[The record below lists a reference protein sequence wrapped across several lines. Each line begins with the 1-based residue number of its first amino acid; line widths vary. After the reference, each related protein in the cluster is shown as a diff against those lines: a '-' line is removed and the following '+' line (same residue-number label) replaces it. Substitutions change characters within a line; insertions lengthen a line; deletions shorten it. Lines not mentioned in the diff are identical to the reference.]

1 MTHGGIRRADLRV
14 HDRGLANEV
23 FAGWRRLLEQGVF
36 LGGDEVAVFER
47 SLAELSA
54 VAHCI
59 GTGSGTDALE
69 LALRAVGIG
78 AGDEVVVPAHTFVG
92 SALAVLRTG
101 AVPVLVD
108 VDPQHLLIDP
118 DKLQD
123 RLGPRVKAVMA
134 VHLYGQ
140 VAPVERL
147 QPLLAERGIIL
158 VEDAAQAHGA
168 TRFGSP
174 AGSFGRVTGT
184 SFYPTKNLGAFGT
197 GGAVLTSSDAVAAA
211 IHRLRSEGF
220 TSRLD
225 ALQAVV
231 LAARLERLAEENER
245 RALAVARYEELLWD
259 LHEVQRPVV
268 LPGNRH
274 VWHLYTVRV
283 PERARVRRE
292 LADAG
297 IDAGIH
303 YPVPLHLQPALRCLG
318 HARGDFPV
326 AEAAADSLL
335 TLPLHPH
342 ISLEAQERVVEALR
356 KALR

>member
-1 MTHGGIRRADLRV
+1 MTEEIPRADLRV
-14 HDRGLANEV
+14 EDRSLAEEIL
-23 FAGWRRLLEQGVF
+23 AAWRRLLEQGVF
-36 LGGDEVAVFER
+36 LDGDDVAEFER
-47 SLAELSA
+47 RFADLSG
-54 VAHCI
+54 VRYCI

-69 LALRAVGIG
+69 LALRAVRIG
-78 AGDEVVVPAHTFVG
+78 AGDEVIVPAHTFVG

-108 VDPQHLLIDP
+108 VDPQYLLLAP
-118 DKLQD
+118 DEAKD

-140 VAPVERL
+140 MAPVEKL
-147 QPLLAERGIIL
+147 QTLGTERGIVL

-168 TRFGSP
+168 TRFGTP
-174 AGSFGRVTGT
+174 AGTFGEVTGT

-197 GGAVLTSSDAVAAA
+197 GGAVLTCSEAVAAA
-211 IHRLRSEGF
+211 VHRLRSEGF

-231 LAARLERLAEENER
+231 LRARLERLAEDNER
-245 RALAVARYEELLWD
+245 RALAAARYDELLWD
-259 LHEVQRPVV
+259 LPEVQRPLV

-283 PERARVRRE
+283 PERARVKQE

-297 IDAGIH
+297 VDTGVH
-303 YPVPLHLQPALRCLG
+303 YPVPLHLQPALRSLG

-335 TLPLHPH
+335 SLPLHPRL
-342 ISLEAQERVVEALR
+342 SPEAQERVVDALR